1 MNNILAELEKLTM
14 SELTYLFEYL
24 VELIN
29 ERQRKAECKKE
40 KMNDS

>member
-24 VELIN
+24 VKLIN
-29 ERQRKAECKKE
+29 ERKRKAECKKE
-40 KMNDS
+40 KK

>member
-29 ERQRKAECKKE
+29 ERKRKAKCKKE
-40 KMNDS
+40 KNE

>member
-29 ERQRKAECKKE
+29 ERKRKAECKKE
-40 KMNDS
+40 KNE